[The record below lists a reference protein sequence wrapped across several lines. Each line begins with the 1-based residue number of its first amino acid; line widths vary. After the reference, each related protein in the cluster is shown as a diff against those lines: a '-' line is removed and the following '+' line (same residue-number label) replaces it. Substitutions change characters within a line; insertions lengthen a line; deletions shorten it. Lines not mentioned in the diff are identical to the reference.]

1 MIVQHRNH
9 LSIRPPRDV
18 YGGSRL
24 DQSTKVYILS
34 DNRLFRESLARICS
48 KKSDIQVISTRQLG
62 PDALEEVSNSNT
74 DILLLDSAP
83 FLTSAASHLA
93 RQRAGGRCMKI
104 LLVGMEDD
112 GMLFLQSVR
121 CGVSGYIPKEASAMD
136 VVAAVRSVALGE
148 AVCSPHLCKFLFD
161 LVARQP
167 AEVPRRSMALD
178 LGLTRREQELIP
190 LIDKGLTN
198 KEIASQLYLSEQTIK
213 NHVHRIL
220 RKVGA
225 ENRLSVSEVC
235 RARETGPSRTSQ
247 A

>member
-1 MIVQHRNH
+1 MHR
-9 LSIRPPRDV
+9 SA
-18 YGGSRL
+18 
-24 DQSTKVYILS
+24 KVYILS

-48 KKSDIQVISTRQLG
+48 KKSDIEVISTHQLG
-62 PDALEEVSNSNT
+62 LNALEEVSNSGT

-83 FLTSAASHLA
+83 FLASVASDLA
-93 RQRAGGRCMKI
+93 RQRAEGRCVKI

-121 CGVSGYIPKEASAMD
+121 CGVSGYVPKEASAMD
-136 VVAAVRSVALGE
+136 VVAAVRSVAQGE
-148 AVCSPHLCKFLFD
+148 AVCPPRLCKFLFD

-167 AEVPRRSMALD
+167 AETLRRRMTLD

-190 LIDKGLTN
+190 LIDRGLTN

-220 RKVGA
+220 RKVGVV
-225 ENRLSVSEVC
+225 NRLSVSEAC
-235 RARETGPSRTSQ
+235 RVREPRLSENLPL

>member
-1 MIVQHRNH
+1 ME
-9 LSIRPPRDV
+9 
-18 YGGSRL
+18 
-24 DQSTKVYILS
+24 QSTRVYILS

-48 KKSDIQVISTRQLG
+48 KKSDIEVVSTRQLG
-62 PDALEEVSNSNT
+62 LDALEEVSNSNT

-83 FLTSAASHLA
+83 FLASAAGHFA
-93 RQRAGGRCMKI
+93 RQRAGGRCLKI

-121 CGVSGYIPKEASAMD
+121 CGVSGYIPKEASAVD

-148 AVCSPHLCKFLFD
+148 AVCPPRLCKFLFD
-161 LVARQP
+161 DVARQP
-167 AEVPRRSMALD
+167 AEAPRRRMALD

-225 ENRLSVSEVC
+225 ENRLGVSEVC
-235 RARETGPSRTSQ
+235 RVRERRPSESLPL

>member
-1 MIVQHRNH
+1 
-9 LSIRPPRDV
+9 
-18 YGGSRL
+18 
-24 DQSTKVYILS
+24 
-34 DNRLFRESLARICS
+34 
-48 KKSDIQVISTRQLG
+48 
-62 PDALEEVSNSNT
+62 
-74 DILLLDSAP
+74 
-83 FLTSAASHLA
+83 
-93 RQRAGGRCMKI
+93 MKI

-112 GMLFLQSVR
+112 SMLFLQSVR

-148 AVCSPHLCKFLFD
+148 VVCPPRFCKFLFD
-161 LVARQP
+161 LVASQP
-167 AEVPRRSMALD
+167 AEAPPRRMALD

-198 KEIASQLYLSEQTIK
+198 KEIASQLYLSEQTVK

-235 RARETGPSRTSQ
+235 RLRERRPSESLPL